1 MAFFKHKNSLFWS
14 FISKR
19 AQMKRLTSLLL
30 ISFIISLPSLAGIK
44 FIEGKTWKEVL
55 SMAKKENKL
64 IFLDAY
70 ATWCGPC
77 KFLQK
82 NVFTDRA
89 VGEFYN
95 TNFLNVAMDMEAGEG
110 PELAQAL
117 GLSSYPTLF
126 FIDGDGKLLH
136 KSIGAMES
144 ADFIRLGKDARDPQ
158 RQYYTVKAGIPNG
171 QMDPALVNAWAEK
184 AGAMEDDELV
194 PLVDAYLGKSSHNIL
209 TRDMLSLA
217 LGYATTL
224 SREQIDL
231 IYKNRTAA
239 AKTMNSSLESIDD
252 ALLGLVRN
260 YALSRTTK
268 EGRFDAEAFEK
279 VVATY
284 YPDKAAYVT
293 GRTQFDVF
301 MKKGESARA
310 LSLLSSMMGD
320 KTVGLP
326 VSEMALMM
334 IDATNAIVAGGQAN
348 AWIGK
353 VEAFPITAEEKSESF
368 YKDLALMMIY
378 YRTGEGAKVETHG
391 RRILKTRNVPE
402 QIQELVKSL
411 IGE

>member
-1 MAFFKHKNSLFWS
+1 MAFFKHKIFLFWP

-19 AQMKRLTSLLL
+19 PRMKRLTALLL
-30 ISFIISLPSLAGIK
+30 LAGVISLPSFAGIK

-55 SMAKKENKL
+55 AMAKKENKL

-95 TNFLNVAMDMEAGEG
+95 SNFVNVAMDMEAGEG
-110 PELAQAL
+110 PELAQTL

-126 FIDGDGKLLH
+126 FIDGDGKVLH

-144 ADFIRLGKDARDPQ
+144 AAFISLGKDARDPQ

-171 QMDPALVNAWAEK
+171 QMDPALVHAWAEK
-184 AGAMEDDELV
+184 AGTMEDEELV
-194 PLVDAYLGKSSHNIL
+194 PLVDAYLGKSTRNIL
-209 TRDMLSLA
+209 DKDLLSLV
-217 LGYATTL
+217 LGYATTV

-231 IYKNRTAA
+231 IYNNRLAA
-239 AKTMNSSLESIDD
+239 AKSIGSSEEAIDD

-260 YALSRTTK
+260 YALSRTTA
-268 EGRFDAEAFEK
+268 EGRFDGEAFK
-279 VVATY
+279 KLIAQY

-293 GRTQFDVF
+293 GRTQFDVY
-301 MKKGESARA
+301 MKKEESAKA

-320 KTVGLP
+320 KTYGLP

-334 IDATNAIVAGGQAN
+334 IDATNAIVAGGQSSS
-348 AWIGK
+348 WIAK
-353 VEAFPITAEEKSESF
+353 VEAFPVAASEKDESF

-378 YRTGEGAKVETHG
+378 YRTGEGAKVESFG
-391 RRILKTRNVPE
+391 RKILKTRNVPD